1 MLFNPIIYIKSR
13 KSGFTLIE
21 VMLVLAIMA
30 LLLVIVVPAYQKA
43 TATAQINRCIESLK
57 GIDMAKEQ
65 YALDFNINQGI
76 TPSDSDIDPYLKGG
90 IQRAKKCSEGGTILV
105 EPIGVFPICSIHS
118 GSLGSTAFSKN
129 NPIAVTGTNF
139 TKGPL
144 TQAEPLIPPKP
155 WWYDTLKG
163 AMESAYNFANNPLSK
178 PRWLRAMS
186 RGWANNVA
194 TILNAWDK
202 SGQDN
207 FTGSK
212 LSESSELFQKK

>member
-90 IQRAKKCSEGGTILV
+90 IQRATKSALRGVLFWLSLLV
-105 EPIGVFPICSIHS
+105 CFQYVLSIVVRWEVPHS
-118 GSLGSTAFSKN
+118 VRT
-129 NPIAVTGTNF
+129 
-139 TKGPL
+139 
-144 TQAEPLIPPKP
+144 
-155 WWYDTLKG
+155 TL
-163 AMESAYNFANNPLSK
+163 L
-178 PRWLRAMS
+178 
-186 RGWANNVA
+186 
-194 TILNAWDK
+194 
-202 SGQDN
+202 Q
-207 FTGSK
+207 
-212 LSESSELFQKK
+212 